1 MDVLTMCS
9 FGACRYRSRLRD
21 FRAPRSEEKGGACG
35 QVLTYVAPQARVCS
49 RVYCFLWARQCGLG
63 SSPPRTAKHGQ
74 DCYHNLRRA
83 TGRVGAGA
91 TDKIVTAIYAVDP
104 AAPGINF
111 DARE

>member
-1 MDVLTMCS
+1 MWPGVYLFSAASSCMQQGVL
-9 FGACRYRSRLRD
+9 L
-21 FRAPRSEEKGGACG
+21 P
-35 QVLTYVAPQARVCS
+35 
-49 RVYCFLWARQCGLG
+49 LG
-63 SSPPRTAKHGQ
+63 SPMWVRKQAPRTAKHGQ